1 MQELKKLI
9 DLKTIITL
17 LLTIVFGT
25 LIILQIPMPDFFIEI
40 YRLLIVFYFGTQV
53 QKNSDY
59 IKTLEENE
67 KKEQK

>member
-59 IKTLEENE
+59 INTLEENE

>member
-53 QKNSDY
+53 KKNSDY

>member
-17 LLTIVFGT
+17 LLTIVFGA
-25 LIILQIPMPDFFIEI
+25 LIILQIPMPEFFVEI

-59 IKTLEENE
+59 IKSLEENE
-67 KKEQK
+67 NKEQK